1 MSPEQILGERL
12 DARTDL
18 YSAGIVLYEML
29 TGQLPFRGKEL
40 AETVSMHLRTT
51 ALPPSQSN
59 AKIGTALD
67 QIVLKLMSK
76 SRGDRY
82 PSAQAV
88 SQALSMVTAGV

>member
-1 MSPEQILGERL
+1 
-12 DARTDL
+12 
-18 YSAGIVLYEML
+18 ML

-40 AETVSMHLRTT
+40 AETVSMHLRAT

-59 AKIGTALD
+59 AKIGVAID

-88 SQALSMVTAGV
+88 AQALSMVTTGS